1 MIILSEV
8 EKQEELK
15 EKKLIEDARW
25 DRFCGYL
32 IRYID
37 NVNCPYIQ
45 IDYEVEIDES
55 VETQMDFI
63 REFWK
68 AKSIDDFPEW
78 LKKIAISFIEY
89 GGKTLDDDI
98 SEWSGNK

>member
-1 MIILSEV
+1 MSGV
-8 EKQEELK
+8 EKQKELE

-25 DRFCGYL
+25 DRFCGHL
-32 IRYID
+32 LGYIED
-37 NVNCPYIQ
+37 ANSPYIQ
-45 IDYEVEIDES
+45 TDYEVEIDDS
-55 VETQMDFI
+55 VETQIDLL

-89 GGKTLDDDI
+89 EGRTLDDYAI
-98 SEWSGNK
+98 PEWSGKK